1 MQSSSSTMRLP
12 RTKSALFKA
21 TSNKMQQSQLFSEMG
36 ILESD
41 LNSTRKDL
49 HAANVRTKSLTSVL
63 KDKSGKVQV
72 LEGRIAGHDDLLKV
86 RSHSASSCILT
97 IMSLHVTVVVT
108 TAHQWLH
115 LPDVTTAEACSCIP
129 WLCPTHATTHAYVC
143 VCVRVSTS
151 CYSTPCC
158 KHQSTVSVS

>member
-1 MQSSSSTMRLP
+1 MRLP

-72 LEGRIAGHDDLLKV
+72 LEGRIADHDDLLKV
-86 RSHSASSCILT
+86 R
-97 IMSLHVTVVVT
+97 
-108 TAHQWLH
+108 
-115 LPDVTTAEACSCIP
+115 
-129 WLCPTHATTHAYVC
+129 
-143 VCVRVSTS
+143 
-151 CYSTPCC
+151 
-158 KHQSTVSVS
+158 